1 MNNYTIILPV
11 FNDWDSLAI
20 LLRKIEYTVKNTK
33 NSYKLI
39 IVNDSSS
46 IKNTHT
52 LNTNNFFQSITV
64 LNLKKNIGS
73 QKAIATAIKYV
84 EKNHEKFGNKYI
96 IMDSDGE
103 DDPNK
108 ILEILDLLKKKNDT
122 KESILFSIF
131 YELHLFITFLI
142 TLNYIRFGNFSF
154 LNLEAVK
161 IISSK
166 KELWLAYSATIN
178 KYLKNK
184 IKISAPRKNRIKGK
198 SKMSY
203 FDLIKHSIN
212 IQKVYFKNIILSYIA
227 YLALAFL
234 VSNFLFNFLIFLFLI
249 HFFILKFSNG
259 TKNEYIK
266 FENCLKNII

>member
-84 EKNHEKFGNKYI
+84 EKNHEKFGNKYN
-96 IMDSDGE
+96 S
-103 DDPNK
+103 
-108 ILEILDLLKKKNDT
+108 T
-122 KESILFSIF
+122 
-131 YELHLFITFLI
+131 
-142 TLNYIRFGNFSF
+142 
-154 LNLEAVK
+154 
-161 IISSK
+161 
-166 KELWLAYSATIN
+166 
-178 KYLKNK
+178 
-184 IKISAPRKNRIKGK
+184 
-198 SKMSY
+198 
-203 FDLIKHSIN
+203 
-212 IQKVYFKNIILSYIA
+212 
-227 YLALAFL
+227 
-234 VSNFLFNFLIFLFLI
+234 
-249 HFFILKFSNG
+249 
-259 TKNEYIK
+259 
-266 FENCLKNII
+266 C